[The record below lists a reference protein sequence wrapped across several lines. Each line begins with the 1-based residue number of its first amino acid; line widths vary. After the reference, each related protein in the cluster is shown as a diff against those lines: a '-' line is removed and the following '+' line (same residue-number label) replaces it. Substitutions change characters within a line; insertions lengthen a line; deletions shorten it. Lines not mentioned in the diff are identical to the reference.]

1 MTIWQCLISSRIFSA
16 SQRTT
21 TSMQPHRQRQGLRSS
36 PWRESHWPDSCGI
49 RKLGANRVLPLCGFG
64 QPARKDVVN
73 DQLGWRLPRTG
84 GLQFTKRDTP
94 QCRWGVIHETG
105 RHSTGC
111 ACRPGPRSPVVFGA
125 REPPGFAANWVKYWK
140 HTVSDIATLN
150 RKSLT
155 VARKKPNFQT
165 IPKGEPM

>member
-36 PWRESHWPDSCGI
+36 QWRESHWPDSCGI

-64 QPARKDVVN
+64 QPARKDVEN
-73 DQLGWRLPRTG
+73 DQLGWRLPRTRY
-84 GLQFTKRDTP
+84 LQFTKCDTL
-94 QCRWGVIHETG
+94 QCRWGVIHETV

-111 ACRPGPRSPVVFGA
+111 ACRTGRRSPGVFGA
-125 REPPGFAANWVKYWK
+125 GTTGLCSELGEVLETHRLRYRDIEPEKP
-140 HTVSDIATLN
+140 DCCP
-150 RKSLT
+150 
-155 VARKKPNFQT
+155 KKAEFPNNS
-165 IPKGEPM
+165 